1 MGGEGWEGHF
11 NYPSFYYI
19 LSLVIT
25 FKYMDV
31 GILSFN
37 SFLPSSLFGV
47 IKVLKGRETTHI
59 HDHLNGEGDGYSK
72 NE

>member
-1 MGGEGWEGHF
+1 
-11 NYPSFYYI
+11 
-19 LSLVIT
+19 
-25 FKYMDV
+25 MDV